1 MNARQLRDRIAK
13 GLGVEARKVG
23 SPYTVYRPKGAVQ
36 PISPHNRV
44 IILSAF
50 FRAEGGGPGRAP
62 DYGKAL
68 WSGSFDSSYTQPG
81 DYLAGYTQT
90 YFVATQQSGLP
101 IQCVLTNRVVTMV
114 RPVATASGGYSG
126 FYATSGEIVIDRWP
140 ASLLEDGGH
149 AGAVRPNETRF
160 AVWTI
165 LLPALPVAPLV
176 ADVIT
181 DDLGATYVV
190 AAAEQ
195 SLLGWRLLVRQIGA

>member
-1 MNARQLRDRIAK
+1 
-13 GLGVEARKVG
+13 
-23 SPYTVYRPKGAVQ
+23 VQ

-44 IILSAF
+44 IVLSAF
-50 FRAEGGGPGRAP
+50 FQAEGGSAGRVP
-62 DYGKAL
+62 DYGQPL

-81 DYLAGYTQT
+81 DYLAGHAKT
-90 YFVATQQSGLP
+90 YFVATQQPGLP
-101 IQCVLTNRVVTMV
+101 IQCVLTNRVVTIV
-114 RPVATASGGYSG
+114 RPVAAASGGYSG
-126 FYATSGEIVIDRWP
+126 FYATSGEIVIDQWP
-140 ASLLEDGGH
+140 ASLLEDGGR

-160 AVWTI
+160 SAWTL
-165 LLPALPVAPLV
+165 LLPALPASPLV